1 MVELEKTG
9 VITGY
14 HALLDPIKLGLD
26 HIAFVEVK
34 LNDTRESA
42 LQAFNK
48 EVITIHEIEQ
58 CHMIAGNY
66 DYLLKVRTQSI
77 NDYRRV
83 LGEVI
88 SSLPHVASTSTFV
101 SMQAVKETGFEGQ
114 S

>member
-1 MVELEKTG
+1 
-9 VITGY
+9 
-14 HALLDPIKLGLD
+14 
-26 HIAFVEVK
+26 
-34 LNDTRESA
+34 
-42 LQAFNK
+42 
-48 EVITIHEIEQ
+48 
-58 CHMIAGNY
+58 MIAGNY